1 MTFLIPKVKRNEL
14 GVQLLSRKL
23 HSQIF
28 KNISFPSPPPSY
40 VQISR
45 DHLRMHGLDPTQ
57 GSVLPDIGFQLPS
70 LQGSNISEHFH
81 RIGAHA
87 SEPWLTIANDFASLQ
102 LPPKPDNWHIQS
114 GWTKYYHLSNGL
126 SYSEHVDVPTHDGKP
141 ENMLVFDVETMPN
154 YHPYAVMACASSGN
168 AWYAWISP
176 WLLGESEDPQQLISL
191 GDPTT
196 PRVVVGHNVSY
207 DRGRV
212 LEEYSLDPSANR
224 FIDTMALHVAVSGIS
239 SHQRPAWM
247 KYRKLKDTEDE
258 QREEAVEAVK
268 DLLSSV
274 DKRQSEE
281 VDTVKQ
287 EELRRL
293 RQDMED
299 SLLLLQA
306 ENGDVEVS
314 EADISSKRWE
324 ELTSANS
331 LADVAKLH
339 CGIEMDKTIRKD
351 FMTSDSQHIRDN
363 LTDYLDYCAHDV
375 SVTHSVYAVTLP
387 AFLIACPH
395 PISFAGILTMGSSFL
410 TVDQNWESY
419 LEKAETVYR
428 EMEETVETKLR
439 KLAEDARLLMDGD
452 DKKWVDDPWLS
463 QLDWTPKIAG
473 KSRGVSPIISNEVSS
488 S

>member
-1 MTFLIPKVKRNEL
+1 MPQVKRNEL
-14 GVQLLSRKL
+14 GVQLLSRTL

-28 KNISFPSPPPSY
+28 KNVSFPSPPPSY
-40 VQISR
+40 VR
-45 DHLRMHGLDPTQ
+45 VAREHLRMHGLDPTQ
-57 GSVLPDIGFQLPS
+57 GSVLPDISFQLPP
-70 LQGSNISEHFH
+70 LQGSNIAEHFH

-87 SEPWLTIANDFASLQ
+87 SEPWLTISKELASLQ

-114 GWTKYYHLSNGL
+114 GWTKYYHVSNGL
-126 SYSEHVDVPTHDGKP
+126 SYSEHIDVPAHDGKP
-141 ENMLVFDVETMPN
+141 EDMLVFDVESMPN
-154 YHPYAVMACASSGN
+154 YHPHAVMACAASGN

-176 WLLGESEDPQQLISL
+176 WLLGESEDPQQLIPL
-191 GDPTT
+191 GDPAAF
-196 PRVVVGHNVSY
+196 RVVVGHNVSY
-207 DRGRV
+207 DRGMV
-212 LEEYSLDPSANR
+212 LEEYNLDPSATR

-247 KYRKLKDTEDE
+247 KYRKAKDTEIE
-258 QREEAVEAVK
+258 QREGAVEVVRDLLNTVNKRHSEEADAVK
-268 DLLSSV
+268 
-274 DKRQSEE
+274 R
-281 VDTVKQ
+281 

-293 RQDMED
+293 RQNMEE

-306 ENGDVEVS
+306 TEAENGNVEVS

-324 ELTSANS
+324 DLTSANS
-331 LADVAKLH
+331 LADVARLH
-339 CGIEMDKTIRKD
+339 CGIEMDKQTRND
-351 FMTSDSQHIRDN
+351 FMTSDPQHIRDN
-363 LTDYLDYCAHDV
+363 LTDYLDYCATDV
-375 SVTHSVYAVTLP
+375 SVTHGVYAVTLP

-428 EMEETVETKLR
+428 EMEETVEIKLR
-439 KLAEDARLLMDGD
+439 KLAEDARTLMGSD

-473 KSRGVSPIISNEVSS
+473 PSRGVTPTTRNEVCFS
-488 S
+488 